1 MNHWIAATLIGLLAT
16 MPVHAEPCNE
26 NGVRLQVLGSGGE
39 ALVPGRAASGYL
51 VWKDKRARLLVD
63 TGSGVAL
70 RFRQSGADVEGLD
83 AVLYTHH
90 HVDHILGM
98 DDLRSLNFFTGRD
111 IPIYATRYTLE
122 NIRRVFA
129 YVFESETVVSDIP
142 RVIPREITHRSF
154 RVAGVTVQPVPV
166 LHGDLPILGFRIGK
180 FAYCTDVSHIPEES
194 MALLEGLEVLLLGA
208 LRRKPHPTHFSLS
221 QAVDAARRVKARST
235 YLIHMSHDLGHAQTE
250 AQLPENIRLA
260 YDGLTLTIAE

>member
-1 MNHWIAATLIGLLAT
+1 
-16 MPVHAEPCNE
+16 MPGKDTQTFTVE
-26 NGVRLQVLGSGGE
+26 VLGSGTSMG
-39 ALVPGRAASGYL
+39 VPVVGCDCAVCRSGDPR
-51 VWKDKRARLLVD
+51 DKRLRTSVLVRIRGVHLLIDTSVD
-63 TGSGVAL
+63 FRQQAL
-70 RFRQSGADVEGLD
+70 RSGIKHLD